1 LKATVAAFGAVLFG
15 TVAVAFE
22 PVALAATLAIAV
34 FLLLP
39 MVFGVC
45 FEASKAWA
53 Q

>member
-1 LKATVAAFGAVLFG
+1 VVLAVTLAVAVLLF
-15 TVAVAFE
+15 
-22 PVALAATLAIAV
+22 
-34 FLLLP
+34 LP